1 MADTIIVKFQ
11 SEGIEQ
17 LSAEVE
23 TASDKMELFDKAQ
36 KIINQSTD
44 NLTKKQ
50 LELREQI
57 SSIGGI
63 VKKMNE
69 TGRTSSTLYTEL
81 TTKLQKLI
89 VEYQNESKELKKVT
103 LDSNNYAKILT
114 QVANGE
120 VSAREA
126 SKLLKEEFIKLKLQG
141 KQNTDQFTQLRQV
154 AGELSDA
161 VFDTSAEI
169 KQAGSDT
176 KGLDHVLRVATTVT
190 AGFGLVQGATALFGS
205 ENKELEKTLIKVN
218 AAMLVLN
225 SLQQIQEELTKKDTK
240 LTVIATFAKNAYAKA
255 TAFVTSASVA
265 LRIALSALGIGAL
278 IAVIYAA
285 VKAYQSLTS
294 ETSRFNKAQEE
305 VNTKAV
311 EASAKEIAQL
321 DILKNA
327 LESENISREKKLELI
342 DDAKNQF
349 PEILGNLQDEE
360 FFTNKLSDAI
370 NRQKD
375 VILLRAKARAAE
387 ELIVEETQKQLKREI
402 EGLSTGDYFNV
413 ALKSIFKGGG
423 ISGIFSAFNDE
434 VTESQVKINTL
445 NKIFQQAVAELDNL
459 GIGIETAGNKDA
471 FKTTLSSGNK
481 VVKIVKDELPD
492 VFKELDAQIKSTEDD
507 ILYLFSIDKEKGL
520 DPTTNP
526 MIIYLSR
533 VLSQLKKDKETIQ
546 AEFNAIVNPQEIEE
560 LIPKGLV
567 DIPETKN
574 LLEGLK
580 PKEIDKPLTFLD
592 RIFGRSEDVLKRKA
606 ELKSNAEDAI
616 SIVENM
622 NNIATGI
629 GDIATKAASIRA
641 QNELQLLE
649 DKKNKGLISQKEFE
663 KQSAKI
669 KNEAAQKQR
678 NADIAMA
685 AAKIPM
691 AVLQAYI
698 SGLQFSPIVAG
709 ILAGIA
715 GAFAT
720 AQVALIAS
728 APLPKF
734 FKGVLGLKLGNNPKG
749 RDTIPAMLNE
759 GESVMTTDETSKYYK
774 ELKAM
779 RDNKFH
785 QLYIPISKLLKPD
798 FPVALN
804 VGSHLRKMKGNTGNE
819 IEVMQELRA
828 EFADMKTEF
837 SFLGSYIKQGNTE
850 RVRGNNKLIKTIE
863 KTKEN
868 GY

>member
-36 KIINQSTD
+36 KIVNQSTD

-141 KQNTDQFTQLRQV
+141 KQNTDQFTQLKQV

-327 LESENISREKKLELI
+327 LESENISREKKLEL
-342 DDAKNQF
+342 N
-349 PEILGNLQDEE
+349 PEEQ
-360 FFTNKLSDAI
+360 
-370 NRQKD
+370 
-375 VILLRAKARAAE
+375 
-387 ELIVEETQKQLKREI
+387 
-402 EGLSTGDYFNV
+402 
-413 ALKSIFKGGG
+413 
-423 ISGIFSAFNDE
+423 
-434 VTESQVKINTL
+434 
-445 NKIFQQAVAELDNL
+445 
-459 GIGIETAGNKDA
+459 
-471 FKTTLSSGNK
+471 
-481 VVKIVKDELPD
+481 
-492 VFKELDAQIKSTEDD
+492 
-507 ILYLFSIDKEKGL
+507 
-520 DPTTNP
+520 
-526 MIIYLSR
+526 
-533 VLSQLKKDKETIQ
+533 
-546 AEFNAIVNPQEIEE
+546 
-560 LIPKGLV
+560 
-567 DIPETKN
+567 
-574 LLEGLK
+574 
-580 PKEIDKPLTFLD
+580 
-592 RIFGRSEDVLKRKA
+592 
-606 ELKSNAEDAI
+606 
-616 SIVENM
+616 
-622 NNIATGI
+622 
-629 GDIATKAASIRA
+629 
-641 QNELQLLE
+641 
-649 DKKNKGLISQKEFE
+649 
-663 KQSAKI
+663 
-669 KNEAAQKQR
+669 
-678 NADIAMA
+678 
-685 AAKIPM
+685 
-691 AVLQAYI
+691 
-698 SGLQFSPIVAG
+698 
-709 ILAGIA
+709 
-715 GAFAT
+715 
-720 AQVALIAS
+720 
-728 APLPKF
+728 
-734 FKGVLGLKLGNNPKG
+734 
-749 RDTIPAMLNE
+749 
-759 GESVMTTDETSKYYK
+759 
-774 ELKAM
+774 
-779 RDNKFH
+779 
-785 QLYIPISKLLKPD
+785 
-798 FPVALN
+798 
-804 VGSHLRKMKGNTGNE
+804 
-819 IEVMQELRA
+819 
-828 EFADMKTEF
+828 
-837 SFLGSYIKQGNTE
+837 
-850 RVRGNNKLIKTIE
+850 
-863 KTKEN
+863 
-868 GY
+868 